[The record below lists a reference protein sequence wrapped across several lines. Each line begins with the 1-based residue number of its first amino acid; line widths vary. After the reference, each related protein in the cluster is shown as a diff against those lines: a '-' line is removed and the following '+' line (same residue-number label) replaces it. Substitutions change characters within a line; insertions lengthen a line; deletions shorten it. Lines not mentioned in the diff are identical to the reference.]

1 MNSSFPNSILQ
12 VLPTYMN
19 TALAAMKSKSINCS
33 FSTDA
38 LLNHIGR
45 MAAEISYRELMQ
57 EFDSEK
63 SLVMHCVEVVYCHY
77 IFDSLELLEN
87 DESRPIS
94 RDEYFK
100 IFKKCKDDTKL
111 KQKRW
116 RRVEL
121 YLGKNRFSNE
131 LHRSFNE
138 FIAKVVVTLG
148 FLPLKL
154 K

>member
-1 MNSSFPNSILQ
+1 MATENSYS
-12 VLPTYMN
+12 
-19 TALAAMKSKSINCS
+19 
-33 FSTDA
+33 D
-38 LLNHIGR
+38 
-45 MAAEISYRELMQ
+45 LMQ
-57 EFDSEK
+57 EFDSEE
-63 SLVMHCVEVVYCHY
+63 SFVIYCVEVVYCHY

-87 DESRPIS
+87 DASRPIS
-94 RDEYFK
+94 RDGYFN
-100 IFKKCKDDTKL
+100 DTKL

-148 FLPLKL
+148 FLPLKV